1 MSRATAYRWF
11 GDNDR
16 LVGEVLVST
25 LVGSFSRA
33 REAARGVGV
42 DRVVDALNFQL
53 IATIESSAM
62 RTFIDRD
69 PQKALV
75 ILTTREYP
83 IQHTLVGLIE
93 ALLVD
98 EESAGNLTV
107 RVDANTLAYALT
119 RMMEAFAYADVVAG
133 RTSQPA
139 EAAEAFRCLLT

>member
-1 MSRATAYRWF
+1 
-11 GDNDR
+11 
-16 LVGEVLVST
+16 
-25 LVGSFSRA
+25 
-33 REAARGVGV
+33 
-42 DRVVDALNFQL
+42 
-53 IATIESSAM
+53 M

-107 RVDANTLAYALT
+107 PTPT
-119 RMMEAFAYADVVAG
+119 RSPTRHPDDGGIRLRRRRCRPHVAAG
-133 RTSQPA
+133 RSRRGVP
-139 EAAEAFRCLLT
+139 LPLT